1 MKLAQSS
8 GSGTDGIS
16 DDGKVASL
24 ISDLD
29 RTLQQLDCEI
39 QAEEKRTLV
48 SDPDDVRY
56 PPLARSLRTRC
67 DNLRATI
74 ATLEMRAGAP
84 AIKSAA

>member
-1 MKLAQSS
+1 MAQSS

-56 PPLARSLRTRC
+56 PPLARSLGTRC